1 MFNLVVYMEK
11 IQIILGDASKYG
23 ITTTTDLMAM
33 VKTLAI
39 DKKIPVGM
47 FSTQSSNVQVVNQL
61 VCTSVPEIKN
71 ERLSKQQWEKAS
83 DFLGI
88 LADAPLYLDDT
99 PEPSMSSIKDKCHTC
114 PLYPQCVRIKMCPE
128 EHENCSMEQCENKIK
143 LIKRALIKEYELSS
157 CSKTH

>member
-1 MFNLVVYMEK
+1 MEK
-11 IQIILGDASKYG
+11 IQIFGDASKYG

-47 FSTQSSNVQVVNQL
+47 FLTQASNVQVVNQL

-99 PEPSMSSIKDKCHTC
+99 PEPSMSSIKEKVKH
-114 PLYPQCVRIKMCPE
+114 LKE
-128 EHENCSMEQCENKIK
+128 EHGVKVFVFDRLPQSCEDNTVLEEIA
-143 LIKRALIKEYELSS
+143 RTYEVVILVR
-157 CSKTH
+157 CV